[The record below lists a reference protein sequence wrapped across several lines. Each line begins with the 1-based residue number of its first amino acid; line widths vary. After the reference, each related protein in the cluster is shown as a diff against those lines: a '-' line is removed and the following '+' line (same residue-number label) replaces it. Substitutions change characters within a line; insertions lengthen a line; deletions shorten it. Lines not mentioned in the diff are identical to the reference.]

1 MASHFADRLCE
12 AVKKKNTPLIVGIDP
27 VYARLPQAIRAR
39 QKSRQKDLAVEIDA
53 LFEFSAKVVKIVAP
67 LVPAVKIN
75 IGYFER
81 YFWEGIET
89 YYALISEAD
98 AMGVEII
105 GDVKR
110 GDIGHTA
117 QCYAEAHLQ
126 NPDFVGMEDII
137 SPDAVTVN
145 GFAGAEGIVPFADV
159 ANDQGKGIFVWVRAS
174 NPTAGMIQDFA
185 DAAGVKMYE
194 KIAEVVGEIA
204 SQPKRLGQEGY
215 SNVGMVVGGT
225 TPAETSIL
233 RQRYPKCWFLVPGF
247 GAQGATPADCLRFAD
262 RNGMGVL
269 VNASRSILYA
279 YDNPKYTD
287 QFGDNWEK
295 CIEQA
300 AIDAK
305 MELAKART

>member
-1 MASHFADRLCE
+1 
-12 AVKKKNTPLIVGIDP
+12 
-27 VYARLPQAIRAR
+27 
-39 QKSRQKDLAVEIDA
+39 
-53 LFEFSAKVVKIVAP
+53 
-67 LVPAVKIN
+67 
-75 IGYFER
+75 
-81 YFWEGIET
+81 
-89 YYALISEAD
+89 
-98 AMGVEII
+98 
-105 GDVKR
+105 
-110 GDIGHTA
+110 
-117 QCYAEAHLQ
+117 
-126 NPDFVGMEDII
+126 
-137 SPDAVTVN
+137 
-145 GFAGAEGIVPFADV
+145 
-159 ANDQGKGIFVWVRAS
+159 
-174 NPTAGMIQDFA
+174 
-185 DAAGVKMYE
+185 
-194 KIAEVVGEIA
+194 
-204 SQPKRLGQEGY
+204 
-215 SNVGMVVGGT
+215 MVVGGT